1 MLLLELFKYRRGIL
15 VGKWGGGGGGG
26 GQCDDS
32 TAHVLSNNVAD
43 DDDSDGDSRLV
54 ICEPSSSSQEAGIG
68 TRDSELEK
76 DSLHYSPVTGS
87 PINMVDLSFEANA
100 QTEVHVHAPGSQS
113 SCEDSDLEEADV
125 IPPVVRVGNSS
136 VGHGAAGNGSVGA
149 DTNTAGSMGEL
160 AMPGT
165 VPEEPEAQDGGSGPG
180 RRLSGEAVSTLPRE
194 GRRESV
200 VTRKRRFR
208 PLLELKSSDEEDVK
222 GCKAMETVHQIRLPS
237 ASTFTKTCWISGTR

>member
-1 MLLLELFKYRRGIL
+1 MCLIHTFFRNSPPSGKTATAAPSKKRKPRQLAMADSDSDSEEEEEEEEHMLPLE
-15 VGKWGGGGGGG
+15 V
-26 GQCDDS
+26 DS
-32 TAHVLSNNVAD
+32 TAHVHSNNVDD

-87 PINMVDLSFEANA
+87 PINTVDLSFE

-125 IPPVVRVGNSS
+125 IPPVVRVGNSG

-160 AMPGT
+160 AIPGT
-165 VPEEPEAQDGGSGPG
+165 VPEKSEAQDGGSGPG
-180 RRLSGEAVSTLPRE
+180 QRLSGKAVSTLLRE

-208 PLLELKSSDEEDVK
+208 PLLELESSDEEDY
-222 GCKAMETVHQIRLPS
+222 
-237 ASTFTKTCWISGTR
+237 